1 LQFVPFF
8 GTLRKQYFKTMKQN
22 FKKTSE
28 FVKSLQKR
36 GRYTFSLE
44 ECMENVPKQAIAVKR
59 DLDRLKNSGEIVSI
73 WKGFYLIITLE
84 YTSRGIMPPILFIDF
99 LMKHLKREYYVGL
112 LSAAALYGAS
122 HQQPQEFFVIIKKPS
137 VRPLLKK
144 GLKINFIIKNNWPL
158 NGIQAQKTSSG
169 FVQVSSPE
177 LTALDLSTYLKR
189 IGGLNRLAVVL
200 SELIDEIETEKL
212 LSIISQKQ
220 QVSSMQRLG
229 YVMDRILKKP
239 IPSDFFYNNLKKQRI
254 TYVPLQPGKN
264 AKGVQKDN
272 KWKILINAKIDITP

>member
-1 LQFVPFF
+1 MDQ
-8 GTLRKQYFKTMKQN
+8 K

-28 FVKSLQKR
+28 FVKYLQKK

-44 ECMENVPKQAIAVKR
+44 ECLENVPKQPVAVKR
-59 DLDRLKNSGEIVSI
+59 DLDRLKKNGDILSI
-73 WKGFYLIITLE
+73 WKGFYSIITLE
-84 YTSRGIMPPILFIDF
+84 YATRGIMPPILFIEY

-137 VRPLLKK
+137 LRPLYKK
-144 GLKINFIIKNNWPL
+144 GLKINFIVKNNWPL
-158 NGIQAQKTSSG
+158 KGIQSQKTSTG

-177 LTALDLSTYLKR
+177 LTAVDLSIYAKR

-220 QVSSMQRLG
+220 QVSSIQRLG
-229 YVMDRILKKP
+229 YLLDRILKKP
-239 IPSDFFYNNLKKQRI
+239 IPSDFLHHTLKKQRI
-254 TYVPLQPGKN
+254 NYIPLQPGKDV
-264 AKGVQKDN
+264 KGVQKDA
-272 KWKILINAKIDITP
+272 KWKILINTKIDTSP